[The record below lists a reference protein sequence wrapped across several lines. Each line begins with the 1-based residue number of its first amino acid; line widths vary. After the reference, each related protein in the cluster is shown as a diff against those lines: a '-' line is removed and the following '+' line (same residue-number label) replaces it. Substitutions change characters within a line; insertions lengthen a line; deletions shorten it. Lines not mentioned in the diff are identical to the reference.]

1 MQLQSQVLEMELK
14 ESQQCQE
21 SFHGYNGFISAKNL
35 TKSLLSLIFF
45 LGLYNRELHHRRKV

>member
-35 TKSLLSLIFF
+35 TKSLLSFIFF
-45 LGLYNRELHHRRKV
+45 RPL